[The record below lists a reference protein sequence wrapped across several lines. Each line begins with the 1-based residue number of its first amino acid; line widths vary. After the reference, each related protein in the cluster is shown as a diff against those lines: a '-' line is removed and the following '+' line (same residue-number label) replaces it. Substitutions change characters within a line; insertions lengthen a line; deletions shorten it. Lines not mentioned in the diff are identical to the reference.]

1 MIEWIAHQGESV
13 IAIAM
18 LSAVTNLRLV
28 NLRKAFDQTVA
39 VEDVSIDIPSGSL
52 FFLLG
57 SSGCGKTTILRMV
70 AGFVEPTA
78 GRVFFGDRDVT
89 RLPPEKRNAGM
100 VFQNYALWP
109 HMTVAQNVGFGL
121 DVRKMAS
128 RDKKQRIGESL
139 ELVRM
144 SEYADRLP
152 NQLSGG
158 QQQRVAL
165 ARAIAF
171 RPDLLLLDEP
181 LSNLDAKLRLE
192 MRAEIRRISNELRIT
207 MLYVTHDQ
215 HEALSLAD
223 QVAVMRGGRLEQLGT
238 PRDIYQRPKSRF
250 VAEFIGETNFV
261 QGDIQGDCDGDG
273 FARVVTPI
281 GTLRAHIPLS
291 KRAGGMISLSIRPET
306 ILLKEVTGADGG
318 AVVGSQ
324 IPGRCIES
332 TYLGAYAQHIVDV
345 NGQRMKV
352 FEVNPRSDSLA
363 GKQVALSFAA
373 DQVVGVEE

>member
-1 MIEWIAHQGESV
+1 
-13 IAIAM
+13 M

-306 ILLKEVTGADGG
+306 ISLKEVTGADGG

>member
-1 MIEWIAHQGESV
+1 
-13 IAIAM
+13 M